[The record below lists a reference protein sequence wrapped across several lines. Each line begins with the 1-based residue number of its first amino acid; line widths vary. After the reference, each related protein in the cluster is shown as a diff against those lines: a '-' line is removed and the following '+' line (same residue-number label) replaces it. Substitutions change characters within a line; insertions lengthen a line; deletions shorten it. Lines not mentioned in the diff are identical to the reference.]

1 MYRPTNDTKANEP
14 QFKSPKDY
22 VKARGQNYM
31 VYIEGQDNAGD
42 GTVPGHSGQAPGTH
56 SKFCAKMKGYGHQDS
71 YSDPKVQAL
80 TLYSILK
87 IAQTAK
93 VLA

>member
-1 MYRPTNDTKANEP
+1 MYRPTNDTQANEP

-31 VYIEGQDNAGD
+31 AYIEGQDNAGD